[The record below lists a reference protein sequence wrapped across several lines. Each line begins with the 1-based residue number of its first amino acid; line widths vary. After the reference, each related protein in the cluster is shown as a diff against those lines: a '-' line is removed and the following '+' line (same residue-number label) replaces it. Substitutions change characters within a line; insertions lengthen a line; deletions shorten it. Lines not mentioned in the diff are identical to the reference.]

1 MTLNSHL
8 NQSIRLGLITV
19 GTSLLLLTPAQMAQ
33 AQSTNNAAAIRQEL
47 NLNRSQMRQLRD
59 IMQGYQAEL
68 ADILTAEQLAE
79 MQDLGE
85 AAQANGQTAQSRPST
100 EELIAELN
108 LSEDQVDQLTQARES
123 LEQDLTT
130 VLSPEQMEKLREIQ
144 GF

>member
-1 MTLNSHL
+1 MTLKSHL
-8 NQSIRLGLITV
+8 NQSIRLGLV
-19 GTSLLLLTPAQMAQ
+19 AAGASLLLLTPAQMAQ

-59 IMQGYQAEL
+59 ITQGYHAEL

-79 MQDLGE
+79 MQALRE
-85 AAQANGQTAQSRPST
+85 AAQANGPSGSPSA
-100 EELIAELN
+100 EELIAELH

-123 LEQDLTT
+123 LEQDLTA

>member
-1 MTLNSHL
+1 MTLKSHL
-8 NQSIRLGLITV
+8 NQSIRLGLV
-19 GTSLLLLTPAQMAQ
+19 AAGASVLLLTPAQMAQ

-59 IMQGYQAEL
+59 ITQGYQAEL

-79 MQDLGE
+79 MQALRE
-85 AAQANGQTAQSRPST
+85 AAQANGQSGSPSA
-100 EELIAELN
+100 EALIAELN

-123 LEQDLTT
+123 LEQDLTA
-130 VLSPEQMEKLREIQ
+130 VLSPEQMDKLREIQ